1 MGTASLSLA
10 GCDCRPMGTSPIET
24 KSAPRVFG
32 YRISKRARAWT
43 GFISRDAR
51 ASGLRGQHH
60 GHVHYGSNRGRT
72 PMRLIGQ
79 QAKQLRQ
86 LLYITSG
93 LTPARL
99 IGQQAKQLRQLLYI
113 MPGLT
118 PMRQIRTAGSRWLVP
133 DRFDSRHGF
142 AV

>member
-1 MGTASLSLA
+1 MWAASLSLA

-24 KSAPRVFG
+24 KIAPRMFG
-32 YRISKRARAWT
+32 YRISKRAGAWT

-51 ASGLRGQHH
+51 ASGLRCQQYGR
-60 GHVHYGSNRGRT
+60 VYYGSNRG
-72 PMRLIGQ
+72 L
-79 QAKQLRQ
+79 A
-86 LLYITSG
+86 
-93 LTPARL
+93 PARL

-113 MPGLT
+113 TPGLT

-133 DRFDSRHGF
+133 NRFYSRHGF

>member
-1 MGTASLSLA
+1 
-10 GCDCRPMGTSPIET
+10 
-24 KSAPRVFG
+24 
-32 YRISKRARAWT
+32 
-43 GFISRDAR
+43 
-51 ASGLRGQHH
+51 
-60 GHVHYGSNRGRT
+60 NRGRT